1 MPQAL
6 LPGYLSG
13 PTLSVAIQGMPLARE
28 QRKLAVILAA
38 AVLQGPRQTA
48 TSAFYSQAT
57 TDEGATE

>member
-28 QRKLAVILAA
+28 QRKLARSW
-38 AVLQGPRQTA
+38 LQMSSA
-48 TSAFYSQAT
+48 TPA
-57 TDEGATE
+57 